1 MQMIYHSRPYGFDAA
16 TLDDILVA
24 ARRNNR
30 RDGLTGA
37 LICRADLYVQ
47 MLEGPRLA
55 VTEAFRRIL
64 RDDRHLE
71 VTLVWAGDT
80 LARAFPEWEMRDD
93 PARSWMWSQ
102 SQVRAGAAQQ
112 AGAASYRSLFDRL
125 RKEER
130 EALVF

>member
-1 MQMIYHSRPYGFDAA
+1 MQLIYHSRPYGFDAA
-16 TLDDILVA
+16 TLDDILVT

-112 AGAASYRSLFDRL
+112 AGAASFRSLFDRL